1 MRHSINF
8 IGIIP
13 FFNFSIG
20 LRMINARFDMF
31 DFIIHKKV
39 FKSAICIAVLIS
51 LIGIELCPTIGQ
63 HLLNACQAA
72 KSFHNFLEEL

>member
-1 MRHSINF
+1 VKSNF
-8 IGIIP
+8 IIPIHRIVKIFELKPVNFISIIP

-39 FKSAICIAVLIS
+39 FKFTICIAVLIS
-51 LIGIELCPTIGQ
+51 LIGIELRPTIGE
-63 HLLNACQAA
+63 H
-72 KSFHNFLEEL
+72 